1 MEENKGKIKKD
12 CFGYKEK
19 GGIPGCTALKELY
32 CRKEECVFYKQ
43 TKTGKSKHISRQRLV
58 GQDALKEGESQWAM

>member
-43 TKTGKSKHISRQRLV
+43 SKNRKKLTCQQMAAGGR
-58 GQDALKEGESQWAM
+58 